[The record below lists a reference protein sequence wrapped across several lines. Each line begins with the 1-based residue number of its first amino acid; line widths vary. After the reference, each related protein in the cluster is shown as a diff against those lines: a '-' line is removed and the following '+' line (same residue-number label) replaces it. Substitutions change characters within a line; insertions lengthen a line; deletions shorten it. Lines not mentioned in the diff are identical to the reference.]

1 MDRPSPFGV
10 LSLQEFDGLSFEEKL
25 AYLDLQLT
33 SLYGEAWRNRVKDS
47 DESDEQDFRSPAF
60 H

>member
-47 DESDEQDFRSPAF
+47 DDEQDFRSPAF

>member
-1 MDRPSPFGV
+1 MDRASPFRI
-10 LSLQEFDGLSFEEKL
+10 LSLQEFDGLSLEEKL

-33 SLYGEAWRNRVKDS
+33 SLYGETWRKRLDDLEPNDP
-47 DESDEQDFRSPAF
+47 DYPDPTL